1 MTDEE
6 IQEQIEEVRLRL
18 LEAIEELPDEALT
31 RPGAIQDWSV
41 RDFLFLMSAWEAEL
55 VTGLMQVKQG
65 KKPQRLLDALANRDT
80 YNQARLAENPE
91 RDLDLVFDD
100 LQQAQVALEGWLAEF
115 SQQELNNPNRYK
127 WLSNRPLAQ
136 IVADASYAYEAAFL
150 PAIEQYAS
158 AWLAMPDMVALDAID
173 VLDFGDEADEDDKSD

>member
-41 RDFLFLMSAWEAEL
+41 RDFLFLISAWEAEL

-65 KKPQRLLDALANRDT
+65 KRPQRLLDALANRDA

-100 LQQAQVALEGWLAEF
+100 LQQAQVALEGWLTEF
-115 SQQELNNPNRYK
+115 SQQELNKPSRYK
-127 WLSNRPLAQ
+127 WLGDRSLAQ
-136 IVADASYAYEAAFL
+136 IIADASYAYEAAFL
-150 PAIEQYAS
+150 PAIEQYAD
-158 AWLAMPDMVALDAID
+158 AWLAMSDMVTLDAID
-173 VLDFGDEADEDDKSD
+173 ILDFGDEANDNDTTG